1 MFTVLFNFKYQLS
14 SISVFVECFIT
25 GFVTRVTRR
34 VPLVEQEQLTVPEHL
49 CSRPVISGFR
59 VNRSLFMCMF
69 CRSLFLSLCTFSFG
83 LCVVCSF
90 SIYGLWLPLWYLQIF
105 LALVVSSMYNSL
117 IPWLY
122 QLTFVTPCWWTIVHI
137 PVFVGL
143 SYCCFIIFT
152 VFRLDFGT
160 VLRGY
165 ERSFQKP

>member
-90 SIYGLWLPLWYLQIF
+90 SIYGLWLPLWYLQILLGSSCQFYVQF
-105 LALVVSSMYNSL
+105 LDSLVISAYFCDPLLVDHCAHSR
-117 IPWLY
+117 
-122 QLTFVTPCWWTIVHI
+122 FCW
-137 PVFVGL
+137 
-143 SYCCFIIFT
+143 FIILLLYNF
-152 VFRLDFGT
+152 
-160 VLRGY
+160 Y
-165 ERSFQKP
+165 SFYIGF